1 MVDIHIKSFTTE
13 EVKKALNKMHFT
25 KALGHDRTAYI
36 LYKHFQDM
44 VADGVTREVLDILND
59 EGDPTCINKTNIVLI
74 PKLKNPTLASDFRPI
89 SLCNVLF
96 KIVNKTMANMLKMW
110 GRTKVFFF
118 LI

>member
-1 MVDIHIKSFTTE
+1 
-13 EVKKALNKMHFT
+13 
-25 KALGHDRTAYI
+25 
-36 LYKHFQDM
+36 M

-118 LI
+118 LIWQCLNFLSMFPLYKGKRWGKYGFYGVEIGYVQSLW